1 MEKSLTPE
9 QVRVLKK
16 FQKNEITEYHIY
28 TRLAKIIKDKNNAAI
43 LERIG
48 KEEKVHYEIWKKYT
62 QTEIKPN
69 KLRINWFYYI
79 SKIFGITFGIKLLE
93 HGEENAQKVYSCYL
107 EDIPEAKHIMD
118 EEDAHEHELIGM
130 IDEERLKYVGSMVL
144 GLNDALVELTGAL
157 AGLSLALQNTRLI
170 AMAGLI
176 SGIAAG
182 FSMAAAGYLSEKAE
196 EGSKNA
202 IKSATYTGIA
212 YFITLFLLISP
223 YLFFSHYI
231 VCLGVTIAIAIL
243 IIFGFN
249 YYISVAKDLNFKQRF
264 WEMTLISLGVSAFT
278 FAISFV
284 VKKALGVTV
293 G

>member
-1 MEKSLTPE
+1 MEKNLTLNQIE
-9 QVRVLKK
+9 ALKA

-28 TRLAKIIKDKNNAAI
+28 SKLSKVIKDQNNAAV
-43 LERIG
+43 LQRIG
-48 KEEKVHYEIWKKYT
+48 NEEKAHYEIWKKYT
-62 QTEIKPN
+62 QTEVQPN
-69 KLRINWFYYI
+69 MFRVKWFYTI
-79 SKIFGITFGIKLLE
+79 SKIFGITFGIKLME
-93 HGEENAQKVYSCYL
+93 HGEENAQKAYAQYL
-107 EDIPEAKHIMD
+107 TDIPESKRIME

-130 IDEERLKYVGSMVL
+130 VDEERLKYVGSMVL

-202 IKSATYTGIA
+202 IKSAAYTGIA
-212 YFITLFLLISP
+212 YFITLFLLILP
-223 YLFFSHYI
+223 YLFLSNYL
-231 VCLGVTIAIAIL
+231 VCLGVTIGIAIM
-243 IIFGFN
+243 IIFVFN
-249 YYISVAKDLNFKQRF
+249 YYIAVAKDLNFKQRF
-264 WEMTLISLGVSAFT
+264 WEMTIISLTVSAFT

-284 VKKALGVTV
+284 VKKALGVNV
-293 G
+293 

>member
-1 MEKSLTPE
+1 MDLNLTHE
-9 QVRVLKK
+9 QINVLKK

-28 TRLAKIIKDKNNAAI
+28 TRLSKVLKDKNNAAI

-48 KEEKVHYEIWKKYT
+48 KEEKAHYEIWKKYT

-69 KLRINWFYYI
+69 RLKISWFCNI
-79 SKIFGITFGIKLLE
+79 ARVLGITFAIKLLE
-93 HGEENAQKVYSCYL
+93 HGEENAQKAYSQYL
-107 EDIPEAKHIMD
+107 SEIPEAKKIMD
-118 EEDAHEHELIGM
+118 EEDTHEHELIGL

-157 AGLSLALQNTRLI
+157 AGLSLALQNTKVV

-223 YLFFSHYI
+223 YLFFSHYL

-243 IIFGFN
+243 IIFVFN
-249 YYISVAKDLNFKQRF
+249 YYISVAKDLNFKHRF
-264 WEMTLISLGVSAFT
+264 WEMTIISLGVSAFT

-284 VKKALGVTV
+284 VKKALGVTI
-293 G
+293 

>member
-48 KEEKVHYEIWKKYT
+48 KEEKVHCEIWKKYT

>member
-1 MEKSLTPE
+1 MEKNLTPE
-9 QVRVLKK
+9 QVEVLKK

-28 TRLAKIIKDKNNAAI
+28 TRLAKIIKDQNNAAI

-69 KLRINWFYYI
+69 KLRIFWFYYI

-223 YLFFSHYI
+223 YLFLSHYM
-231 VCLGVTIAIAIL
+231 VCLAVTIVIAIL
-243 IIFGFN
+243 IIYVFN
-249 YYISVAKDLNFKQRF
+249 YYISVAKDLNFRHRF
-264 WEMTLISLGVSAFT
+264 WEMTIISLGVSAIT
-278 FAISFV
+278 FVISFV
-284 VKKALGVTV
+284 VKKALGVDV